1 MLGGLIYVYFIFII
15 GFIFL
20 YLEIKIIENSFINY
34 RLNMER
40 ILNKINYKFDIFEKK
55 DMETFDSMNNV
66 IDKIKI

>member
-1 MLGGLIYVYFIFII
+1 MIGLFYVYFIFII

-20 YLEIKIIENSFINY
+20 YLEVKIIENSFINY

-40 ILNKINYKFDIFEKK
+40 ILNKINDKFEIFEKK
-55 DMETFDSMNNV
+55 DMDSFVSMNNV

>member
-1 MLGGLIYVYFIFII
+1 MLGLFYVYFIFII

-34 RLNMER
+34 KLNMDR
-40 ILNKINYKFDIFEKK
+40 ILNKINDKFDIFEKK
-55 DMETFDSMNNV
+55 DMESFVSMNNV